1 MASNEKVVLC
11 GITFDKDDAPFLSGL
26 GRMEDGTFY
35 GKSMEDYI
43 EYLAIIDKHIPDG
56 SIYIDFLNKEVW
68 VYYKNY
74 CQRGYSKWQG
84 PDDTICLDSYYYPKD
99 FMK

>member
-1 MASNEKVVLC
+1 MTSNEKVVLC
-11 GITFDKDDAPFLSGL
+11 GIIFDKDDAPDLGSV

-35 GKSMEDYI
+35 GKNMKEAI
-43 EYLAIIDKHIPDG
+43 NYLAIIDRYIPDG

-74 CQRGYSKWQG
+74 RERGYSRWQG
-84 PDDTICLDSYYYPKD
+84 PSDTICVDNYYCPKD
-99 FMK
+99 YM

>member
-11 GITFDKDDAPFLSGL
+11 GIIFDKDDAPNLKEL

-35 GKSMEDYI
+35 GQSMGDDI
-43 EYLAIIDKHIPDG
+43 ESLAKIDRYIPDG

-74 CQRGYSKWQG
+74 RQRGYSRWQG
-84 PDDTICLDSYYYPKD
+84 PSDTVCLENYYYPKNY
-99 FMK
+99 ME